1 MNKIQS
7 FSRYE
12 FKFLLDRK
20 RANLIEKESRFFMKY
35 DENINKKFDHRY
47 FVRSLYFDNIFSSN
61 FYEKVDGMKSRKKY
75 RLRTYSKKE
84 NLNNPIF
91 LEIKGR
97 SNQRTYKNR
106 TKINFNDLHIFF
118 DKNKYL
124 DLLKIYGKENLVIN
138 SFLFDSYK
146 KNIFPRVLIDYR
158 RRPYVNKNGL
168 NFRLTF
174 DSQIMSSKTNMLFD
188 KNNSLSWEEC
198 RAGYTVLEV
207 KFERS
212 ITPWFHRIIQNYD
225 LERLSISKFVMGI
238 EQSKI
243 AKETSV

>member
-1 MNKIQS
+1 M
-7 FSRYE
+7 
-12 FKFLLDRK
+12 
-20 RANLIEKESRFFMKY
+20 
-35 DENINKKFDHRY
+35 
-47 FVRSLYFDNIFSSN
+47 
-61 FYEKVDGMKSRKKY
+61 
-75 RLRTYSKKE
+75 
-84 NLNNPIF
+84 
-91 LEIKGR
+91 
-97 SNQRTYKNR
+97 
-106 TKINFNDLHIFF
+106 HIFF

-158 RRPYVNKNGL
+158 RRPYINKNGL

-174 DSQIMSSKTNMLFD
+174 DSQIMSSKTNILFD
-188 KNNSLSWEEC
+188 TNNSLSWEEC

>member
-12 FKFLLDRK
+12 FKYLLDKK
-20 RANLIEKESRFFMKY
+20 RADLIEKESQFFMKY
-35 DENINKKFDHRY
+35 DENINKKFDYRY
-47 FVRSLYFDNIFSSN
+47 FVRSLYFDNLFSSN

-75 RLRTYSKKE
+75 RLRTYSKNE
-84 NLNNPIF
+84 NSNNPIF
-91 LEIKGR
+91 LEMKGR
-97 SNQRTYKNR
+97 NNQRTYKNR
-106 TKINFNDLHIFF
+106 TKINFKDLYIFF

-124 DLLKIYGKENLVIN
+124 DLLRIYGKENFVIN
-138 SFLFDSYK
+138 SFIFDAYK
-146 KNIFPRVLIDYR
+146 KNIYPRVLIDYR
-158 RRPYVNKNGL
+158 RRPYINKNGL

-174 DSQIMSSKTNMLFD
+174 DSQIMSSKTNILFD

-238 EQSKI
+238 EQCNI
-243 AKETSV
+243 AKETSI

>member
-12 FKFLLDRK
+12 FKFLLNK
-20 RANLIEKESRFFMKY
+20 KKASFIENEIKHFMRY
-35 DENINKKFDHRY
+35 DENANKESDYKY
-47 FVRSLYFDNIFSSN
+47 FVRSLYFDNINSSN
-61 FYEKVDGMKSRKKY
+61 FYEKVDGMKIRKKY
-75 RLRTYSKKE
+75 RLRTYSKI
-84 NLNNPIF
+84 NNSSNMIF
-91 LEIKGR
+91 LEMKGR

-106 TKINFNDLHIFF
+106 TKINYEDLHLFF
-118 DKNKYL
+118 DKKKYFN
-124 DLLKIYGKENLVIN
+124 LLNIYGKENLVIN
-138 SFLFDSYK
+138 NFLFDSYK
-146 KNIFPRVLIDYR
+146 KNIFPRVLIDYK
-158 RRPYVNKNGL
+158 RRPYINQNGL

-174 DSQIMSSKTNMLFD
+174 DSEIMSSKTNKLFD
-188 KNNSLSWEEC
+188 DENLLLWEEC

-212 ITPWFHRIIQNYD
+212 ITPWFHRIIQNYN

-243 AKETSV
+243 AQETSN

>member
-12 FKFLLDRK
+12 FKFLLDKK
-20 RANLIEKESRFFMKY
+20 RANLIEKESKYFMKY
-35 DENINKKFDHRY
+35 DENINKKFDYRY
-47 FVRSLYFDNIFSSN
+47 FVRSLYFDNLFSSN

-75 RLRTYSKKE
+75 RLRTYSKNE

-91 LEIKGR
+91 LEMKGR
-97 SNQRTYKNR
+97 NNQRTYKNR
-106 TKINFNDLHIFF
+106 TLINLKDLPIFF
-118 DKNKYL
+118 DKNKYFH
-124 DLLKIYGKENLVIN
+124 LLKIYGKENLVIN
-138 SFLFDSYK
+138 SFVFDTYK

-158 RRPYVNKNGL
+158 RRPYINKNGL

-174 DSQIMSSKTNMLFD
+174 DSQIMSSKTNILFD
-188 KNNSLSWEEC
+188 TNNSLSWEEC